1 MVVEKKILKL
11 ENFRIFFFLEIEKG
25 IGSDSEEK
33 LEIITGRGWVCLFG
47 SKERKGKLV
56 FEGVFL
62 GEKKC
67 KYLRVNRGFISPLY
81 F

>member
-1 MVVEKKILKL
+1 LEKKILKL
-11 ENFRIFFFLEIEKG
+11 ENFWIFIFIFIFLEIEKG
-25 IGSDSEEK
+25 IGSDSEKK

-67 KYLRVNRGFISPLY
+67 KYLMS
-81 F
+81 